1 MPSPGGQC
9 HQLKEPGSDFPVIA
23 NQSADWCGNPFPLQ
37 RPDFEH
43 VTKEKTDC
51 HVAALLAMTE
61 VDGTLVLKLMTLP
74 SGGRCP
80 SAHTGA
86 DEGHTYRR
94 FPPCRMKSTTLI
106 LSPFIP
112 PAEKTS
118 TFSPHPSR
126 LSPCHLPPGG
136 KVFDFLPEIKNPLPI
151 RMDGRGF

>member
-1 MPSPGGQC
+1 MIKNFLIVFAQQPDKLVFVRMTERNTFPRGQC

-74 SGGRCP
+74 RGE
-80 SAHTGA
+80 GA
-86 DEGHTYRR
+86 
-94 FPPCRMKSTTLI
+94 
-106 LSPFIP
+106 
-112 PAEKTS
+112 
-118 TFSPHPSR
+118 
-126 LSPCHLPPGG
+126 
-136 KVFDFLPEIKNPLPI
+136 
-151 RMDGRGF
+151 

>member
-74 SGGRCP
+74 FGDDFEIIFQAIRFRKQP
-80 SAHTGA
+80 NKLEF
-86 DEGHTYRR
+86 DVIIIRR
-94 FPPCRMKSTTLI
+94 AYVMTPPTRREFPIGWLNGKGS
-106 LSPFIP
+106 FIP
-112 PAEKTS
+112 
-118 TFSPHPSR
+118 
-126 LSPCHLPPGG
+126 
-136 KVFDFLPEIKNPLPI
+136 
-151 RMDGRGF
+151 

>member
-74 SGGRCP
+74 
-80 SAHTGA
+80 
-86 DEGHTYRR
+86 EGEGFGVQAQTIIY
-94 FPPCRMKSTTLI
+94 T
-106 LSPFIP
+106 
-112 PAEKTS
+112 A
-118 TFSPHPSR
+118 
-126 LSPCHLPPGG
+126 
-136 KVFDFLPEIKNPLPI
+136 LPI
-151 RMDGRGF
+151 CNQQGRVRDPLLQRYVYLQAMASISTSAPLGMAFTAKAARAGQVPVKNSA